1 MSTAIVN
8 RVLCTQYKGLNMSLI
23 LAGAGPFQYI
33 KAVFAMHDSIYFIN
47 GKPIE
52 LN

>member
-8 RVLCTQYKGLNMSLI
+8 RVLCTQHKGLNMSLI
-23 LAGAGPFQYI
+23 LAGTGPFQYT
-33 KAVFAMHDSIYFIN
+33 KHVFAMHGSIYFTD